1 MDKTINFSDLE
12 MILRKAIKLSDYS
25 IKELAD
31 VSGMSKSGLYCF
43 ISGQNH
49 ISVEKGDLIINYLK
63 ENNPQ
68 ALSVATNLYLNN

>member
-1 MDKTINFSDLE
+1 MDKSINFSDLE

-31 VSGMSKSGLYCF
+31 VAGMSKSGLYCF
-43 ISGQNH
+43 VSGQNH
-49 ISVEKGDLIINYLK
+49 ISAEKGDLIINYLK

-68 ALSVATNLYLNN
+68 TLRVAADLYFK